1 MLIDSVAFSFDL
13 SRRAPAIQQPM
24 ATWLRVGAASAL
36 WILLWWAIVT
46 LLHVP
51 ADFLP
56 TPVSVVRKLFT
67 MTYTVTGDGALWVH
81 VGRSLYRFTLGF
93 VLAVF
98 IGVPLGFAMGYVRPL
113 NNLVSPLFE
122 FFRCIPPIAWAPF
135 AMLWFGA
142 SIGAQVFVI
151 FTAAL
156 PPILINAYK
165 GIKLVDPGLINAAR
179 SLGAKPATMLLEV
192 GLPSSLPVLIA
203 GLRIGIANGWMAL
216 VGAEIIAG
224 AGTHSGL
231 GFLILVGQDTL
242 QANLAIGA
250 MVLIGAVGV
259 GFDWLFLKLQKRMV
273 RWA

>member
-1 MLIDSVAFSFDL
+1 MTDSVAMSSDI
-13 SRRAPAIQQPM
+13 SASAPALRRPI
-24 ATWLRVGAASAL
+24 ATWLRVLSVSAL
-36 WILLWWAIVT
+36 WVLLWWAIVV
-46 LLHVP
+46 LLKVP

-56 TPVSVVRKLFT
+56 TPVSVVRRLFA
-67 MTYTVTGDGALWVH
+67 MTHTVTGDGILWVH
-81 VGRSLYRFTLGF
+81 VGWSLYRFTLGF
-93 VLAVF
+93 ALAVCV
-98 IGVPLGFAMGYVRPL
+98 GVPLGFAMGYARRL
-113 NNLVSPLFE
+113 NSLVSPVFE
-122 FFRCIPPIAWAPF
+122 LFRCVPPIAWAPF

-242 QANLAIGA
+242 QASVAIGA

-259 GFDWLFLKLQKRMV
+259 GIDWLFLRLQERLV
-273 RWA
+273 LWA